1 MHDKLNTL
9 SGNTSLNTERGI
21 YKYSNSSIIQ
31 NAGVG
36 TQGQVKFPAVPNGAQ
51 CTMMAH
57 THNSPANSTYSIFSW
72 QDLEGMAKFI
82 RNGQVN
88 VDNYV
93 EFLATAD
100 GTYYAIT
107 VEDPVKFAQFFAT
120 KFDEGFDP
128 EIADKKALQMR
139 KYYGGMGNSN
149 PLIKVDSS
157 NLDSEKAFLQ
167 LLQENNLGATLL
179 QTDSTFTTFSKIHY
193 DKITDTII
201 PTPCN

>member
-9 SGNTSLNTERGI
+9 SGNTSATTEKGI
-21 YKYSNSSIIQ
+21 YKYTNSSVIQ
-31 NAGVG
+31 NASVSA
-36 TQGQVKFPAVPNGAQ
+36 QGHVQFPAVPNLAQ

-82 RNGQVN
+82 RNGQAN

-107 VEDPVKFAQFFAT
+107 VEDPVKFAQFFANSY
-120 KFDEGFDP
+120 DAGYDP
-128 EIADKKALQMR
+128 AIGLIRANEMR
-139 KYYGGMGNSN
+139 IYYGSMGNSN
-149 PLIKVDSS
+149 PLIKEDSS

-167 LLQENNLGATLL
+167 LLQNNNLGATLL
-179 QTDSTFTTFSKIHY
+179 QTDSTFTTFTKVKY
-193 DKITDTII
+193 NKATDNII